1 MSQENVE
8 IARAALEAWNAGDVD
23 ALSELH
29 DPGVIVRPVEDW
41 PEPGPFVG
49 LEAVMGWFEQ
59 IREAW
64 DTDAMEPISFTDAR
78 DRVLVRL
85 LWRGAGQGPESNME
99 FTAIYMLRK
108 GVIVYQEH
116 FWDHTEALEAVGL
129 SEQDTHADS

>member
-8 IARAALEAWNAGDVD
+8 IVRAALAAWNMGDTD
-23 ALSELH
+23 TLREAM
-29 DPGVIVRPVEDW
+29 DPNVLVRPVEGW

-49 LEAVMGWFEQ
+49 REAVLRWFEQ
-59 IREAW
+59 LREAW

-116 FWDHTEALEAVGL
+116 YWDHDEALEAVGL
-129 SEQDTHADS
+129 SE